1 MANKNTYSFYIYI
14 YGIREDTGLETGES
28 DKAAKQD
35 GPNIFC
41 NIQYKYE
48 QQCSYD

>member
-1 MANKNTYSFYIYI
+1 MANKNTYSFYIWN
-14 YGIREDTGLETGES
+14 GISEDHGLETGES